1 MERDLRLIQQRR
13 IERDHANGI
22 AMDASPLNG
31 VGDIVQPETEIHAKE
46 TLIDD
51 AVDGTEALQLMTDIA
66 VEQTPVPG
74 ANAAAPGTS
83 TTNEQAPRNANQ
95 EEVITELRMPQDS
108 ANSMGLAITMP
119 PDESTHSREGTN
131 GAENKL
137 TEPGAAAEAPV
148 DMSEAV
154 NIDFDSMFND
164 TDMDGAEDALNFDF
178 GVSTDPAM
186 GQSIMNDTSFENSTM
201 SNANN
206 ADLTN
211 LSLNANED
219 IEGVLPGLENYLN
232 TDTDFSNISMSAVT
246 TLAETS
252 QTSAVPP
259 ERVATTTRGAPAQG
273 PNNTVTTE
281 TSFDNFFEDFDMG
294 GTDDLG
300 DGTLGDLDDFDWI

>member
-1 MERDLRLIQQRR
+1 MERDLRLVQQRR

-22 AMDASPLNG
+22 GLDASPPNE
-31 VGDIVQPETEIHAKE
+31 VGDIVLPETEIHGE
-46 TLIDD
+46 EMLIDNT
-51 AVDGTEALQLMTDIA
+51 VDDPEALQLVADIV
-66 VEQTPVPG
+66 VERTPVPG
-74 ANAAAPGTS
+74 ANVAAPETS
-83 TTNEQAPRNANQ
+83 PTDEQAPRNANQ
-95 EEVITELRMPQDS
+95 KDVITEQRMPKDS
-108 ANSMGLAITMP
+108 ANSTGLAITMSS
-119 PDESTHSREGTN
+119 DGIAHSPEGTN
-131 GAENKL
+131 VAENKL

-154 NIDFDSMFND
+154 NIDFDSIFND

-186 GQSIMNDTSFENSTM
+186 GQSILNDTSFENSTM

-206 ADLTN
+206 ADLAN
-211 LSLNANED
+211 VSLNANED

-232 TDTDFSNISMSAVT
+232 TDTDFSNISISAVT

-252 QTSAVPP
+252 QTPAVPA
-259 ERVATTTRGAPAQG
+259 ERVATTAEAPAQG
-273 PNNTVTTE
+273 PNNPVTTQ

-300 DGTLGDLDDFDWI
+300 DGTLGDLDDFDWS